1 LGKPWATIGSFLEVT
16 QVKRLPPGFESDAS
30 NWLGRY
36 FDLSG
41 RCSRRARQFFRLPAQ
56 IPTVQNS
63 SQGTLMRG
71 LNLIGRA
78 LGTVIARLDEHSP
91 PEVMYETNSPY
102 ARPKE

>member
-1 LGKPWATIGSFLEVT
+1 
-16 QVKRLPPGFESDAS
+16 
-30 NWLGRY
+30 
-36 FDLSG
+36 
-41 RCSRRARQFFRLPAQ
+41 
-56 IPTVQNS
+56 
-63 SQGTLMRG
+63 MRG